1 MQSYSRTL
9 IYKWVNPFIT
19 VTWKLTAQ
27 KFESI
32 EHFNSTCI
40 SKICQVYSL
49 RVWFWLA
56 SDCSEINWAS
66 KITWENDFFYF
77 VYKSW
82 PMIMMRWLLTKGAW
96 SEQPKFRRWKSIY
109 KTTATYYYELPT
121 SCPGPAEVL
130 REILSADNVLA
141 SFQKCYLLHTRV
153 IMMQWNLILRH
164 IYLYYFFKYIPEYHW
179 CVRQILVISMLVS
192 YLHFSSNSLVA

>member
-1 MQSYSRTL
+1 MGQSLHNCNLKT
-9 IYKWVNPFIT
+9 
-19 VTWKLTAQ
+19 
-27 KFESI
+27 
-32 EHFNSTCI
+32 NSTEI
-40 SKICQVYSL
+40 RVDWAFQLFAFSKCAKFLSCA
-49 RVWFWLA
+49 FD
-56 SDCSEINWAS
+56 SDLHPKINWAS
-66 KITWENDFFYF
+66 KITWENIYFFNL
-77 VYKSW
+77 VDKSW

-96 SEQPKFRRWKSIY
+96 SEQPKFRRWKFIY

-153 IMMQWNLILRH
+153 MMMQWNLILRH